1 MTRLVFQESGHR
13 YALDGKSVP
22 SVTTLT
28 GLLDKPA
35 LPKWAARSA
44 AEWCAN
50 NPDMLATLGHA
61 AYVEAAA
68 GAPWA
73 KRDKAAER
81 GTRIHDAAEALIT
94 TGEITPADEDDR
106 PLIEMAADFL
116 DRWDATPILTESLVF
131 ADDPWFPYAGRL
143 DSVARLRDGSVW
155 LLDYKTGGVYDEHAL
170 QMAGYLGCTHYVSPD
185 GTDVRMPEI
194 DRVGIVQIKADH
206 WHLFPVDITQD
217 TRRAF
222 SALLTLYP
230 IRKGPSQIGAPLPV
244 PEGVTS

>member
-1 MTRLVFQESGHR
+1 MSRLVYQDKGHR
-13 YALDGKSVP
+13 YSLDGRDVP

-50 NPDMLATLGHA
+50 NPEMLAAMGHA
-61 AYVEAAA
+61 AFIEAAA
-68 GAPWA
+68 GAPWD
-73 KRDKAAER
+73 KSRKAAER
-81 GTRIHDAAEALIT
+81 GTRIHDAAEMLIT
-94 TGEITPADEDDR
+94 TGEVAPEDDDDR

-116 DRWDATPILTESLVF
+116 DRWDAQPILTESMVF

-143 DSVARLRDGSVW
+143 DSVATLRDGQVW

-170 QMAGYLGCTHYVSPD
+170 QMAGYLGCTHYVD
-185 GTDVRMPEI
+185 GETDRKMPTI

-206 WHLFPVDITQD
+206 WHLFPVDVTQD

-230 IRKGPSQIGAPLPV
+230 VRRGPSQIGAPLPV
-244 PEGVTS
+244 PESVTP